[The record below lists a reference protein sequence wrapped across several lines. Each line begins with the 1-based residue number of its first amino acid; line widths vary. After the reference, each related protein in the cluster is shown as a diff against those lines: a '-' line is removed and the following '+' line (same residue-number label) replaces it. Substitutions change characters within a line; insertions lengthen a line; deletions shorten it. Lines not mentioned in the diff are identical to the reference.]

1 MSKSASQ
8 STAPVSGLVQVLHRP
23 CFGICV
29 ELVGKEREK
38 ERGVLFPRG
47 LLKR

>member
-8 STAPVSGLVQVLHRP
+8 SAAPVSGLVPALHRP

-29 ELVGKEREK
+29 ELGER
-38 ERGVLFPRG
+38 ERGVLFPLG
-47 LLKR
+47 LLKG